1 MSFLLAEKIIEAKVV
16 YTKQAKKGFLLF
28 EILSGLAIFSTTC
41 LLITWQRWEIIK
53 QEQEALDRL
62 QALSLARNT
71 MESIRI
77 EKKFSLPSKQAKQK
91 FTVTAQQKPLSLR
104 ANKNLLIP
112 ENFKLVE
119 VVVTWQ
125 STMGTRSVKL
135 VTGLSL
141 S

>member
-1 MSFLLAEKIIEAKVV
+1 MCRNW
-16 YTKQAKKGFLLF
+16 AKKGFLLF
-28 EILSGLAIFSTTC
+28 EILSGLVVFSTTC

-53 QEQEALDRL
+53 QEQEAIDRL
-62 QALSLARNT
+62 QALNLARNT
-71 MESIRI
+71 MESIHT
-77 EKKFSLPSKQAKQK
+77 EKKFSLPNKQMKQK
-91 FTVTAQQKPLSLR
+91 FTVTAQQKPLSLQ
-104 ANKNLLIP
+104 ANKNLVIP

-125 STMGTRSVKL
+125 SAMGMRSVKL

>member
-1 MSFLLAEKIIEAKVV
+1 V

>member
-1 MSFLLAEKIIEAKVV
+1 MHKKWV
-16 YTKQAKKGFLLF
+16 KKGFLLF
-28 EILSGLAIFSTTC
+28 EILSGLVVFTTIC

-62 QALSLARNT
+62 QALSLARNIV
-71 MESIRI
+71 ESIHA
-77 EKKFSLPSKQAKQK
+77 EKKISLPNKQMNRK
-91 FTVTAQQKPLSLR
+91 FTVIVQQKPLSLQV
-104 ANKNLLIP
+104 NKNLLIP

-125 STMGTRSVKL
+125 FAIGMRSVKL